1 MQRLAQPKF
10 QIVLAVN
17 GDAGLYMKEILES
30 QGYSVFK
37 AAEGRACWLAYQS
50 YHPALV
56 ILEQNLHGMDGLDV
70 CRRIRGVGD
79 KTPILAFVQQGRD
92 NEYEK
97 VLEAGA
103 TDCYVPPMSSLL
115 LTRRVANLMQESRS
129 ITKPNRNSE
138 SLSASIQQKTMTD
151 TDTDHR
157 FDGTTRSGD
166 DEANGALNN
175 AEKPEPLSIPESEH
189 RYRQLFNAA
198 NDAITII
205 DMQTRRFLDVNRL
218 ATRWLG
224 YSREELLEMP
234 FDQVHVP
241 LEESDQRMVETGLSV
256 TGRLIYR
263 QSYKRKDGSHFPVE
277 VSSRMINYDGRRAF
291 LNVARDLTDRQ
302 EMERRLQEYAQELEI
317 AVAERTAELSQAN
330 TDLEEQREQLLT
342 VITGANCLL
351 WSSTVTLQAGEF
363 QWETRVYSE
372 EAARRFLSVDLQP
385 GKSYVQAWR
394 ESMVPEDQV
403 RVMQTAH
410 NALKNNYTSYPQEYR
425 CRLSDGQV
433 RWLYEEVRVKPLG
446 EGQWGL
452 VGVSTDITERKR
464 SAEMLKRAKEDLEQA
479 VAQRTAELIQVNHS
493 LRQEIEVRQHAEK
506 AVSESEARF
515 RALVEHAPEAI
526 VVFDVTTEKFVDVN
540 QNAITL
546 FEATVGEVLRSGPT
560 DFSPAVQ
567 PDGQTSISAM
577 RQHIRAAVD
586 GKTPVFEWLY
596 QPKSGQR
603 IPCEVR
609 LLLLPTTGNL
619 MVRGSITDITD
630 RKRIQQAE
638 EQQKLVSQA
647 LRESAADL
655 SRTLELD
662 EVYDRII
669 EHIQKVMSPL
679 ESVSLSLLSNDAM
692 SVEVIRYQRDSEYD
706 KSQVPEHIKLSD
718 VQTLE
723 WMLNHKQAIAIPD
736 TDNSALWSQRPAISH
751 WVKSYVAA
759 PIITIGQVVG
769 FIGLSS
775 SEVNAFNEDHASR
788 LMIFANQAA
797 IAIQNARLYAEIWHS
812 ATQLQRKVAESR
824 AELETERVR
833 LNAILNA
840 LTEGVL
846 FTDVNW
852 NTVYVNRP
860 MEELTRYSDEEL
872 NSPSVMATL
881 MSLPPDYAGTLQNMI
896 MAELQESGIWRYNAV
911 VKRKDESE
919 FHGSLIATQVNSAR
933 GKMLGTVTVLRDISE
948 EKRLE
953 SQKAQFIANASHELR
968 TPIANMKTR
977 LYLMRRQPEKLEE
990 NLQIAEIVTDR
1001 MRRLVEALLD
1011 LSRFE
1016 HGQIPVT
1023 RRLTQLQPLILEV
1036 FTLQAPEAEKR
1047 TQTLSH
1053 ELPSEPLYA
1062 QVDSLRFSQV
1072 ITNLVTNA
1080 IHYTLDGGQIRISL
1094 RTEMAMMPVATD
1106 EEMETNPDAQ
1116 REPILTALI
1125 GVHDN
1130 GPGIPTR
1137 ILPNIFKPFVRG
1149 SELSNGVGLGLA
1161 ITQEIVELH
1170 KGLITVES
1178 SPETGTSFYVRL
1190 ALANANDSDIDSEE
1204 SEDG

>member
-17 GDAGLYMKEILES
+17 GDAGHYMKEILES

-37 AAEGRACWLAYQS
+37 ANEGRACWLAYQS

-56 ILEQNLHGMDGLDV
+56 ILERDLRGMDGLEV
-70 CRRIRGVGD
+70 CKRIRGLGD

-92 NEYEK
+92 TDYEK

-115 LTRRVANLMQESRS
+115 LTRRVANLMRDSRAA
-129 ITKPNRNSE
+129 TKPNRDAESGSQNSIMTDSDSNHHLDRSQLSTSGGGE
-138 SLSASIQQKTMTD
+138 SAETDGGRTDERSSIQ
-151 TDTDHR
+151 
-157 FDGTTRSGD
+157 
-166 DEANGALNN
+166 
-175 AEKPEPLSIPESEH
+175 ESEH

-198 NDAITII
+198 NDAITIV
-205 DMQTRRFLDVNRL
+205 DMQTRRFIDVNRL

-234 FDQVHVP
+234 FDHVHVP
-241 LEESDQRMVETGLSV
+241 LEESEQRMVETGLSV

-277 VSSRMINYDGRRAF
+277 VSSRVINYDGRRAW
-291 LNVARDLTDRQ
+291 LNVARDITDRQ
-302 EMERRLQEYAQELEI
+302 AMEQRLQQYTQELEV

-330 TDLEEQREQLLT
+330 VDLEEQREQLLT

-351 WSSTVTLQAGEF
+351 WSSTVTLHAGEF
-363 QWETRVYSE
+363 QWDTRVYSE
-372 EAARRFLSVDLQP
+372 GAAQRFLSVEVRP
-385 GKSYVQAWR
+385 GKSYVEAWR
-394 ESMVPEDQV
+394 DSMLPEDQI

-410 NALKNNYTSYPQEYR
+410 NALKNNYTGYPQEYR

-433 RWLYEEVRVKPLG
+433 RWLYEEVRIKPLA

-479 VAQRTAELIQVNHS
+479 VAQRTAELIQVNQS

-506 AVSESEARF
+506 SMSESEARF

-540 QNAITL
+540 QNAISL
-546 FEATVGEVLRSGPT
+546 FETSIGEVLRSGPT
-560 DFSPAVQ
+560 DFSPAIQ
-567 PDGQTSISAM
+567 LDGRASIEAM
-577 RQHIRAAVD
+577 RLYIRAAVD
-586 GKTPVFEWLY
+586 GQTPVFEWLY
-596 QPKSGQR
+596 QTHSGRR

-638 EQQKLVSQA
+638 EQQRLVAQA

-662 EVYDRII
+662 EVYDRIL
-669 EHIQKVMSPL
+669 EHIKKVMPPH
-679 ESVSLSLLSNDAM
+679 ESVSLSLLSNDAK
-692 SVEVIRYQRDSEYD
+692 SVEIIRYRRISDFDE
-706 KSQVPEHIKLSD
+706 SQVPDHLQLD
-718 VQTLE
+718 DAQTLK
-723 WMLNHKQAIAIPD
+723 WMLDHKQAIAIPETD
-736 TDNSALWSQRPAISH
+736 TSALWKERPAISH
-751 WVKSYVAA
+751 WVKSHVGA
-759 PIITIGQVVG
+759 PIITGGQVVG

-775 SEVNAFNEDHASR
+775 PEANAFNEDHASR

-812 ATQLQRKVAESR
+812 ATQLQRKVNESR
-824 AELETERVR
+824 AELENERVR

-846 FTDVNW
+846 FTDVDW
-852 NTVYVNRP
+852 RTVYINRP
-860 MEELTRYSDEEL
+860 LEELTGYSNEEL

-881 MSLPPDYAGTLQNMI
+881 MSLPPDYAGTLQKMI
-896 MAELQESGIWRYNAV
+896 MSELHESGIWRYNAV
-911 VKRKDESE
+911 VRRRDDSE

-933 GKMLGTVTVLRDISE
+933 GKMLGTVTVLRDVSE

-953 SQKAQFIANASHELR
+953 QQKAQFIANASHELR

-990 NLQIAEIVTDR
+990 HLQIAEMVTDR

-1023 RRLTQLQPLILEV
+1023 RRLTQLQSLILEV
-1036 FTLQAPEAEKR
+1036 YTLQEPEAEKR
-1047 TQTLSH
+1047 SQTLSH
-1053 ELPSEPLYA
+1053 DLPSEPLYA

-1080 IHYTLDGGQIRISL
+1080 IHYTLDSGQIRISL
-1094 RTEMAMMPVATD
+1094 HTEMAVLPTD
-1106 EEMETNPDAQ
+1106 EDDNAP
-1116 REPILTALI
+1116 REPILTAVI
-1125 GVHDN
+1125 CVRDN
-1130 GPGIPTR
+1130 GPGIPPR

-1149 SELSNGVGLGLA
+1149 SELSSGVGLGLA
-1161 ITQEIVELH
+1161 ITQEIVQLH
-1170 KGLITVES
+1170 KGQITVES
-1178 SPETGTSFYVRL
+1178 SPGTGTSFYVRL
-1190 ALANANDSDIDSEE
+1190 ALAEANAPDLDGNDDDA
-1204 SEDG
+1204 